1 MRLVRGGLGLLS
13 GLNADEAAVTA
24 PVNEFY
30 MTGNERKERV
40 VFALAHVFAGLVLR
54 PALAHENRSC
64 VDKLAAEALYAQP
77 LSV

>member
-1 MRLVRGGLGLLS
+1 MQLVRGGLGLRS

-30 MTGNERKERV
+30 MTGNEREERV

-54 PALAHENRSC
+54 PALAHENRAR
-64 VDKLAAEALYAQP
+64 VDQLAAEALDAQP

>member
-1 MRLVRGGLGLLS
+1 MQLVRGGLGLLR

-30 MTGNERKERV
+30 MTGDERKERV
-40 VFALAHVFAGLVLR
+40 VLPLAHVFAGLVLGS
-54 PALAHENRSC
+54 ALAHENRAR
-64 VDKLAAEALYAQP
+64 VDELAAEALDAQP